1 MSLTNKRIDRIME
14 SITEETNTKLLRH
27 VLQRD
32 DGKPMTQAQLAVEVG
47 LDRATIQRQETK
59 GLVLWPKNREKYLDY
74 VKGKRQLIRKRLARL
89 RAKDLKAVTS
99 MI

>member
-1 MSLTNKRIDRIME
+1 MSLTSDRINRIME
-14 SITEETNTKLLRH
+14 SITEDTNTKLLRH
-27 VLQRD
+27 ALRRD

-74 VKGKRQLIRKRLARL
+74 VKVKRQLIRKRLAKL
-89 RAKDLKAVTS
+89 RAKELRAIAS